1 MSNTEQGNGAEQGP
15 SLNVLAQYVKD
26 YSFESPNTPGI
37 LANPP
42 QSHPEVQIQVNVNAR
57 PFAGDDI
64 EVELKIEVTAGKGAE
79 MLYAIELSYAGMFRV
94 LNVRPEDMQ
103 PLVLIECPRL
113 LFPFARQ
120 ILAEASINGGF
131 PPLMLQPIDFVALF
145 RQRMSEA
152 NPGALS

>member
-1 MSNTEQGNGAEQGP
+1 MSNTDQGDAAP
-15 SLNVLAQYVKD
+15 TLNVLAQYVKD
-26 YSFESPNTPGI
+26 FSFESPNAPGI

-42 QSHPEVQIQVNVNAR
+42 QQHPEVQIQVNVNAR

-64 EVELKIEVTAGKGAE
+64 EVELKIEVKAGQGAG
-79 MLYAIELSYAGMFRV
+79 MLYAIELSYAGMFRIQ
-94 LNVRPEDMQ
+94 NVRQEDMQ

-120 ILAEASINGGF
+120 ILSDASINGGF

-145 RQRMSEA
+145 RQRMAEA